1 MKVKKLKAGAERGG
15 TLVEA
20 AVTVMLLFLF
30 ILGILEFGRAFDI
43 YQILTNAA
51 REGARFAVAPCSFT
65 ATTCTPGTLPTA
77 TAIQDRVNL
86 FLASGNVQGA
96 TVTVDQSVA
105 TTVNGVPLV
114 YTNVSVSAPYTFV
127 FFPFGKKTMSA
138 QAKMRNET
146 NQ

>member
-1 MKVKKLKAGAERGG
+1 MKVKAGTERGG

-20 AVTVMLLFLF
+20 AITLTLLFLF
-30 ILGILEFGRAFDI
+30 ILGILEFGRAFNI

-77 TAIQDRVNL
+77 TAVQDRVNF
-86 FLASGNVQGA
+86 FLASGNVQGG
-96 TVTVDQSVA
+96 TVTIDQNVA
-105 TTVNGVPLV
+105 TTVNGANLV

-127 FFPFGKKTMSA
+127 FFPFGQKTMSA
-138 QAKMRNET
+138 QSKMRNET
-146 NQ
+146 N